1 MTARSSPPAKS
12 RKTAGKV
19 YFTATL
25 MAAAGCE
32 ADTFRAWRN
41 RNGLFP
47 ETAGGGKWNKFS
59 VVDVLVTALVAQ
71 FTRRGMTAQLA
82 VDAAMKASPLIAAAC
97 NVELEQPDFFF
108 QQTMLQKILAKIWP
122 EKSVFPILTVTRGIA
137 APTPRVQLLSS
148 REVPDKLFNMT
159 DMTTAVHFGKFC
171 RGVIGCMPMYDAAL
185 EIDGKKGFR
194 SGFYKPKRNKAG
206 GK

>member
-1 MTARSSPPAKS
+1 MLVTD
-12 RKTAGKV
+12 KV

-59 VVDVLVTALVAQ
+59 VVDVLVTALVSE
-71 FTRRGMTAQLA
+71 FTRRGMTAQWA
-82 VDAAMKASPLIAAAC
+82 VDAAMKASPLVAAAC

-108 QQTMLQKILAKIWP
+108 QQTMLQKILARIWP
-122 EKSVFPILTVTRGIA
+122 EESLFPILTVTRVPA
-137 APTPRVQLLSS
+137 APAPRVQLLSS
-148 REVPDKLFNMT
+148 REVPDKLFSMT
-159 DMTTAVHFGKFC
+159 DITTAVHFGMFC
-171 RGVIGCMPMYDAAL
+171 RGVIGCMPIYDATL

>member
-1 MTARSSPPAKS
+1 MLVTD
-12 RKTAGKV
+12 KV

-59 VVDVLVTALVAQ
+59 VVDVLVTALVTH
-71 FTRRGMTAQLA
+71 FTRRGMVAQWA

-122 EKSVFPILTVTRGIA
+122 EEPLYPILTVTGFPSSPA
-137 APTPRVQLLSS
+137 PRVQLLSS
-148 REVPDKLFNMT
+148 RELPDKLFSMT
-159 DMTTAVHFGKFC
+159 DLTTVVHFGKFC
-171 RGVIGCMPMYDAAL
+171 RGVIGCMPIYDAAL

-194 SGFYKPKRNKAG
+194 SGFYKPKRSQAG
-206 GK
+206 EK